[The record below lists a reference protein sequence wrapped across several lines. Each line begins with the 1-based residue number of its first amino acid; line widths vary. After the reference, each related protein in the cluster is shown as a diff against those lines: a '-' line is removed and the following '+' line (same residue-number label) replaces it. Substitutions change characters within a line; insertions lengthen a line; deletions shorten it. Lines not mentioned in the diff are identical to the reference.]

1 MKPQFEHVAIPKDC
15 SIRVFHRQ
23 IPEIPFEWHHHP
35 EYELTL
41 TLNSRGLR
49 FIGDHIGP
57 YNSHDL
63 VLVPSGMP
71 HTWASTSAIEESKPH
86 TAVVVWFAGDWALQV
101 ANLFPEYASIRKL
114 LKHATAGLSYAPSF
128 GERMELR
135 LGELLSTTP
144 RERLRAALD
153 ILTELA
159 EADAVPLATPLAAGR
174 ITSEESTQL
183 TRILNLLHKRF
194 ADPLRVKDLCAVG
207 NLSERSLHRLFV
219 RHLGENLSDYLGRL
233 RIGRACMWLV
243 ETERPISLIAI
254 DAGFSNLSNFNRR
267 FRAARQMTPKEFR
280 GYYLKHRRMPEL
292 DHPDI
297 TKRSPS
303 LDGAKR
309 RTGGRTANTD

>member
-23 IPEIPFEWHHHP
+23 IPEIPFEWHRHP

-57 YNSHDL
+57 YDSHDL

-71 HTWASTSAIEESKPH
+71 HTWASTNAVDESQPH
-86 TAVVVWFAGDWALQV
+86 TAVVVWFAGDWALKV
-101 ANLFPEYASIRKL
+101 ADLFPEFAAIRKL
-114 LKHATAGLSYAPSF
+114 LKKSAAGLSFAPSV
-128 GERMELR
+128 GEKMESHLR
-135 LGELLSTTP
+135 GLLSATP
-144 RERLRAALD
+144 RERLGTALD
-153 ILTELA
+153 LLTELA
-159 EADAVPLATPLAAGR
+159 ESGAVPLATPLAAGR
-174 ITSEESTQL
+174 ITPDESTQL

-194 ADPLRVKDLCAVG
+194 ADPLHVKDLCAAG
-207 NLSERSLHRLFV
+207 NVSERTLHRLFV
-219 RHLGENLSDYLGRL
+219 RHLGESLSDYLGRL

-243 ETERPISLIAI
+243 ETERPISIIAI

-280 GYYLKHRRMPEL
+280 SYYLKHGRMPEL
-292 DHPDI
+292 DRLDL
-297 TKRSPS
+297 TRRSPS
-303 LDGAKR
+303 LDLAKR
-309 RTGGRTANTD
+309 RSVRRMPAT